1 MNNLYWDW
9 DNPESETMRGYL
21 EDMRNASYYDEYQA
35 EQNKNKQLQADNEQ
49 LRAVIKKAITTN
61 KELVKNLYM
70 IKNTIIYRALK
81 RVKSLFSYRIKL
93 ISVK

>member
-21 EDMRNASYYDEYQA
+21 ENIRNASYYDEYQE

-49 LRAVIKKAITTN
+49 LRAVIKIAITEN
-61 KELVKNLYM
+61 KKLVNNLNM
-70 IKNTIIYRALK
+70 IKDTIIYRVLK
-81 RVKSLFSYRIKL
+81 RVKNLFSYRIKL
-93 ISVK
+93 IKVK